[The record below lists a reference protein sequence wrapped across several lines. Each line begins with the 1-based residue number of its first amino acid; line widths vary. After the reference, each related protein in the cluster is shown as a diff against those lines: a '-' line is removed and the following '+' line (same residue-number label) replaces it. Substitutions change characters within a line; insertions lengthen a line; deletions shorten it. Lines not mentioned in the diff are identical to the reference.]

1 MTIAL
6 HGKGISRG
14 IALGAAH
21 IIQRDT
27 LEVVEYAV
35 AEADLPRELE
45 RLEEAVEESRQSLRA
60 MRDRI
65 PAHTPSDI
73 VSFIDAHLL
82 MLDDP
87 HLTEEPKRLLREH
100 GCNAEWAVKLQRD
113 ALIGVFD
120 SMDDAYLRTRR
131 DDVDHVFNRVLRTLL
146 NHAPARHEGGEANL
160 EGLILI
166 ADDLSPADALL
177 MQQHGIAGFVT
188 EYGGPTSHTAI
199 IARSLGLPGVVGVP
213 HARRYLRE
221 GEPLIVDGD
230 EGLVLGEADQ
240 RILEHYRARRDERQK
255 KASRLQRL
263 KRAPAVTADGVPI
276 ELLANVDL
284 ESDFELAK
292 NSGARGVGL
301 YRTEFLYMNRLDA
314 PSEEEHL
321 AVYGRLVESFRQLP
335 VTIRTMDIGADKQ
348 TGAGVSSSRA
358 NTVNPALGMRAVRL
372 GLKEPELLVP
382 QLRAI
387 VRASALGQVR
397 LMIPMLS
404 DLDEAVQVIHLV
416 RGIQAEF
423 TRLGVPHDPAMAIGG
438 MLEVPAAVMF
448 ADGFARALDFLSIG
462 TNDLIQYAV
471 AIDRVNEEVSYLYDP
486 LNPGVLRLIEL
497 AIRHADAAN
506 CPIAMCGEMAGDVRY
521 TRLLLGLGLRA
532 FSVHPSLLLEVK
544 QMLAETEIA
553 PVRRLVA
560 RALKST
566 DPARYREL
574 LTALA

>member
-35 AEADLPRELE
+35 PEAEVPREID
-45 RLEEAVEESRQSLRA
+45 RLDEAVEEARQSLRT
-60 MRDRI
+60 MRERI
-65 PAHTPSDI
+65 PSHTPGDI
-73 VSFIDAHLL
+73 ISFFDTHLL

-87 HLTEEPKRLLREH
+87 LLTEEPKRLVRERS
-100 GCNAEWAVKLQRD
+100 CNAEWALKLQRD
-113 ALIGVFD
+113 ALISVFD
-120 SMDDAYLRTRR
+120 TMDDAYLRTRR
-131 DDVDHVFNRVLRTLL
+131 DDVNHIFNRVLRSLL

-221 GEPLIVDGD
+221 GEALIVDGD

-240 RILEHYRARRDERQK
+240 RILDHYRTRRDERAK
-255 KASRLQRL
+255 KVSRLQRL
-263 KRAPAVTADGVPI
+263 KRAPAVTADGIPI
-276 ELLANVDL
+276 ELMANVDL

-292 NSGARGVGL
+292 ASGARGVGL
-301 YRTEFLYMNRLDA
+301 YRTEFLYMNRPDA

-404 DLDEAVQVIHLV
+404 DLDEAVQVINLV

-497 AIRHADAAN
+497 AIRQADAAH

-521 TRLLLGLGLRA
+521 TRLLLGLGLRT
-532 FSVHPSLLLEVK
+532 FSVHPSFLLEVK
-544 QMLAETEIA
+544 QVLAETEIQ
-553 PVRRLVA
+553 PVRRLVMK
-560 RALKST
+560 ALKST
-566 DPARYREL
+566 DATRYREL
-574 LTALA
+574 LTSLG